1 MHWLVA
7 LWWKQLVRRFCE
19 GWPIGQTINNLIFF
33 STFKLKKQML
43 LVFQLS
49 KKLWIDIALEEISSR
64 LD

>member
-7 LWWKQLVRRFCE
+7 LWWKQSGGFVRVDLSAK
-19 GWPIGQTINNLIFF
+19 QLIIWFF

-49 KKLWIDIALEEISSR
+49 KKLWINIAMEDISLC